1 MNRLRVVIDTN
12 VLVSGV
18 AYPNSVPGRILQ
30 AWQLG
35 SVEVVLSRF
44 ILDEMARVLPRMPTA
59 RFAPYEARDLADTL
73 ALLAQIVEPAN
84 IHEPALRDTCDLPVL
99 GTLLAAEAQ
108 YLITGD
114 KDLLALASRYP
125 IVTPAQFWARHGF

>member
-18 AYPNSVPGRILQ
+18 AYPHSVPGRILQ
-30 AWQLG
+30 AWHLG
-35 SVEVVLSRF
+35 SVEVFLSRF
-44 ILDEMARVLPRMPTA
+44 ILDEVARVLPRMPTA
-59 RFAPYEARDLADTL
+59 GFAPHEARDLADTL
-73 ALLAQIVEPAN
+73 ALQAQIVEPTN
-84 IHEPALRDTCDLPVL
+84 LQEPALRDTCDLPVL
-99 GTLLAAEAQ
+99 GTLAAAEAQ

-114 KDLLALASRYP
+114 KDLLALADRYP

>member
-12 VLVSGV
+12 VLVSGI
-18 AYPNSVPGRILQ
+18 AYPHSVPGRILQ
-30 AWQLG
+30 AWRLG
-35 SVEVVLSRF
+35 SLEVTLSRF
-44 ILDEMARVLPRMPTA
+44 ILDETARVLPRMPTA
-59 RFAPYEARDLADTL
+59 RFAPHEARDLADTL
-73 ALLAQIVEPAN
+73 SMLARIVDPVDTQ
-84 IHEPALRDTCDLPVL
+84 EPALRDRCDLPVL

-114 KDLLALASRYP
+114 KDLLALADRYP

>member
-1 MNRLRVVIDTN
+1 VNRLRVVLDTN

-18 AYPNSVPGRILQ
+18 AYPSSLLGRILQ
-30 AWQLG
+30 AWRSG
-35 SVEVVLSRF
+35 SLEVTLSRF

-59 RFAPYEARDLADTL
+59 RFAPREARDLTDTL
-73 ALLAQIVEPAN
+73 ALLARIVEPTD
-84 IHEPALRDTCDLPVL
+84 IQEPALRDRCDLPVL
-99 GTLLAAEAQ
+99 GTLLASEAQ

-114 KDLLALASRYP
+114 KDLLALADRYP

>member
-18 AYPNSVPGRILQ
+18 AYPHSVPGRILQ

-35 SVEVVLSRF
+35 SVEVALSRF

-59 RFAPYEARDLADTL
+59 HFAPHEARDLADTL